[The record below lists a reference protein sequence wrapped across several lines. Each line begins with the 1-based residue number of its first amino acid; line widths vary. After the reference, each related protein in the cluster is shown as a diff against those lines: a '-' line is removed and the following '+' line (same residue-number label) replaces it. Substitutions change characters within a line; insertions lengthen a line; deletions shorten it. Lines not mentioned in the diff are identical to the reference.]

1 MTNIFIAFFIWLTPL
16 ILFILIKRSKLE
28 PGSTVSDLFTDLNCK
43 KCRFS
48 KGYCG
53 MCSVES
59 NYALLTA
66 SLFIPIINIV
76 ALLIWL
82 LNKPVSNMW
91 NKFINSKIK

>member
-1 MTNIFIAFFIWLTPL
+1 MINIFIAFWLTPL
-16 ILFILIKRSKLE
+16 ILFILIKRSKLKS
-28 PGSTVSDLFTDLNCK
+28 GSTVNDLFTDLRCK
-43 KCRFS
+43 ECRFN

-59 NYALLTA
+59 NYALLTV
-66 SLFIPIINIV
+66 SLFIPAVNIV

-82 LNKPVSNMW
+82 LNKPISNIW